1 MNLLKLALLMMLLG
15 GAGGGIGAS
24 LGGPLG
30 RGGALGTGL
39 LVGGLLV
46 VAGGFLAERWRW
58 LTRPQRLWAILGG
71 VGGFVLAMLV
81 TLSTLATQFGP
92 ALSTLLIGIG
102 GALGALVGNSA
113 HGQGL
118 TVSAR
123 DG

>member
-1 MNLLKLALLMMLLG
+1 MNLLKLSLLMMLLG

-39 LVGGLLV
+39 LLGGLLV
-46 VAGGFLAERWRW
+46 VAGGFLAERWHW
-58 LTRPQRLWAILGG
+58 LAHSQRLWAILGG
-71 VGGFVLAMLV
+71 IGGFVLAMIV
-81 TLSTLATQFGP
+81 TLSTLASPFGP

-102 GALGALVGNSA
+102 AVLGAIVGNSA
-113 HGQGL
+113 HGRGL
-118 TVSAR
+118 TVGAR